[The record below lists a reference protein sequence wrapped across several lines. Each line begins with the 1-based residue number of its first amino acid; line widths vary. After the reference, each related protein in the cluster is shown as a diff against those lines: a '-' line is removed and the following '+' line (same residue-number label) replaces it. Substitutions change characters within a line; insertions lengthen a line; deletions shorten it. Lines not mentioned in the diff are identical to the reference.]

1 MTVMSYLKS
10 SEKEHKGCGVSFMFK
25 IKFVPFHLLS
35 HFLFVFLVSMSI
47 CCKTKTFFRKLTK
60 LCITCLLEQ

>member
-35 HFLFVFLVSMSI
+35 HFFVR
-47 CCKTKTFFRKLTK
+47 FFGLYVYM
-60 LCITCLLEQ
+60 LQNQNVL